1 MVLRDKYITE
11 HLYDVG
17 DIVDDVSNNT
27 TGIIIRRGTNY
38 VTLEDKDPKTLWLAD
53 PRSLVARWLAQFDQ
67 SFERWSV
74 VSHSTQEICFL
85 QLLGFSILNKNR

>member
-17 DIVDDVSNNT
+17 DIVDDVSNNK

-38 VTLEDKDPKTLWLAD
+38 VTLEDADMRLFKAWLYD
-53 PRSLVARWLAQFDQ
+53 IVETP
-67 SFERWSV
+67 V
-74 VSHSTQEICFL
+74 VTDELREQRKLLNTNIKEI
-85 QLLGFSILNKNR
+85 QNIMIKVVLLKIT